1 MNKKED
7 NSNQNNELKSIK
19 EMAGIDSADIDTSTK
34 TPQIEKE
41 SKETPFDNPFS
52 NIEPEKVEKEVNTNF
67 KVQEIEKQEMQN
79 ENLDIKIEEIV
90 EKILNDKWEDFTNKV
105 QKIVDWKESLN
116 SKLEEMG
123 QSYNILEEEFNK
135 FQKKV
140 YTKVEQYDTNIL
152 DVNSE
157 MKALEKVFSK
167 ITPTLV
173 NNINELKN
181 ITNDLK
187 EIKKRN

>member
-34 TPQIEKE
+34 IPQIEKE

>member
-1 MNKKED
+1 
-7 NSNQNNELKSIK
+7 
-19 EMAGIDSADIDTSTK
+19 MAGIDSADIDTSTK